1 MKKHLEIYKCR
12 KERAKIL
19 FQDERRS
26 TPKYTIFDYID
37 DIRHKRNW

>member
-1 MKKHLEIYKCR
+1 MKKHFEIYKYR
-12 KERAKIL
+12 KERAQIL
-19 FQDERRS
+19 FQDVRRS